1 MKKNA
6 NLMQSKSYRWVGKVI
21 FIIVIS
27 FLISYMINSR
37 TSLET
42 GYSSESYRTEYD
54 EMFGQDKKHVDE
66 PAEIQ
71 ESIWAVFIFISG
83 CLSVLMVLYELCGV
97 TVGWSLRRIRDRL
110 STDMPASGMEAGYG
124 SLDGIPSKIRQHL
137 NRELEPMETV
147 QWMVQPQ
154 PVYFTPKAKTAFIF
168 AIPWTAFALFWT
180 AGAAVGSSSD
190 GEVGFMAYFG
200 IPFIVIGLLLL
211 SSPLWAYRRALKT
224 VYVIT
229 DRRAITFD
237 GGRRMTI
244 RSYTPDK
251 LRDVYRN
258 ENPDGTGD
266 VILNKKEWLNS
277 DDHHQ
282 VEELGFLRI
291 QEPREVERILKKLAE
306 QT

>member
-1 MKKNA
+1 MQKNA
-6 NLMQSKSYRWVGKVI
+6 NRMQSKSYRWVGKII

-27 FLISYMINSR
+27 YLISYMLNPG
-37 TSLET
+37 TSPEY

-54 EMFGQDKKHVDE
+54 EMFGQDREQVAE

-71 ESIWAVFIFISG
+71 DSLWVDFIFISG
-83 CLSVLMVLYELCGV
+83 CLCVFIVHYELSGV

-110 STDMPASGMEAGYG
+110 STDMPAGGMEAGYG
-124 SLDGIPSKIRQHL
+124 SFDGIPSKMRQHV
-137 NRELEPMETV
+137 NRELEPMETI
-147 QWMVQPQ
+147 QWMAQPQ

-180 AGAAVGSSSD
+180 AAAAFGSSSD

-200 IPFIVIGLLLL
+200 IPFIVIGLLLF

-229 DRRAITFD
+229 DQRAITFD
-237 GGRRMTI
+237 GGRRATI
-244 RSYTPDK
+244 RSYTPEK

-266 VILNKKEWLNS
+266 VILNKKEWLDSN
-277 DDHHQ
+277 DHHQ

-291 QEPREVERILKKLAE
+291 REPREVERILKKLAE